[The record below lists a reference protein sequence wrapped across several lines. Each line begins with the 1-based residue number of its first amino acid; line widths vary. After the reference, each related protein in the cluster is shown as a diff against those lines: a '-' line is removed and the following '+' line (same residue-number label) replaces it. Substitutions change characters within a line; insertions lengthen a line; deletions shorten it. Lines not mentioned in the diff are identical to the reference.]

1 MIKNNGIEKNFTNGN
16 ITGITG
22 GTGEFLLSSMLIPAN
37 TFQNGDVISIDGL
50 FESSGGTFIRIYVG
64 SATTTPFSASTQV
77 MIRSVNTEERIQTQ
91 RRTLHIVRADGFTG
105 GTSPDRGTI
114 VTSTSTGIF
123 NEYRSG
129 VASILSIDWT
139 QDRYV
144 FFTGTLGSDPANRYF
159 NQYTMKIWTY

>member
-1 MIKNNGIEKNFTNGN
+1 MIKNNGIGKNFTNGTV
-16 ITGITG
+16 TGVTG
-22 GTGEFLLSSMLIPAN
+22 STGEFVLSSILIPAN
-37 TFQNGDVISIDGL
+37 TFKSGDVISVDGL
-50 FESSGGTFIRIYVG
+50 FESSGGTAIRIYVG
-64 SATTTPFSASTQV
+64 SAATTPFSASTQV
-77 MIRSVNTEERIQTQ
+77 MVRSLFTEERIQTQ
-91 RRTLHIVRADGFTG
+91 RRTLHIVRANGDIT

-114 VTSTSTGIF
+114 VTATGTGIF

>member
-1 MIKNNGIEKNFTNGN
+1 MIKNNGVGKNFTNGTV
-16 ITGITG
+16 TGVTG
-22 GTGEFLLSSMLIPAN
+22 STGEFVLSSILIPAN

-50 FESSGGTFIRIYVG
+50 FESSGGTAIRIYVG
-64 SATTTPFSASTQV
+64 SATTIATSTQIMV
-77 MIRSVNTEERIQTQ
+77 RSVFTTERVQTQ
-91 RRTLHIVRADGFTG
+91 RRTLHIVRANGFTG

-114 VTSTSTGIF
+114 VIDKDTGFF

-144 FFTGTLGSDPANRYF
+144 FFTGTLGSTPANRYF

>member
-1 MIKNNGIEKNFTNGN
+1 MIKNNGIGKNFTNGN

-22 GTGEFLLSSMLIPAN
+22 GTGEFLLNSILIPAN
-37 TFQNGDVISIDGL
+37 TFKSGDVIRVDGL

-64 SATTTPFSASTQV
+64 SGTTIATSTQIMV
-77 MIRSVNTEERIQTQ
+77 RSVGTEERIQTQ
-91 RRTLHIVRADGFTG
+91 SRTLHIVRANGDIT

-114 VTSTSTGIF
+114 VTATGTGIF

-144 FFTGTLGSDPANRYF
+144 FFTGTLGSTPTNRYF

>member
-1 MIKNNGIEKNFTNGN
+1 MIKNNGIGKNFTNGTV
-16 ITGITG
+16 TGVTG
-22 GTGEFLLSSMLIPAN
+22 STGEFLLSSILIPAN
-37 TFQNGDVISIDGL
+37 TFKSGDVIRVDGL
-50 FESSGGTFIRIYVG
+50 FESSGGTSIRIYVG
-64 SATTTPFSASTQV
+64 SATTIATSTQIMV
-77 MIRSVNTEERIQTQ
+77 RSVFTEERIQTQ
-91 RRTLHIVRADGFTG
+91 SRTLHIVRANGDIT

-114 VTSTSTGIF
+114 VTATSTGIF